1 MYLARWILHLNSLFT
16 FLYRFETKITSL
28 EVTGVSQGKC
38 TPSLLSSRT
47 VYSDESTSLLS
58 IMFETNPLDEK
69 ADQRIRIESQPLEIV
84 YDAVSKY
91 LNQL

>member
-1 MYLARWILHLNSLFT
+1 MYLARWILHLNSLLIF
-16 FLYRFETKITSL
+16 FYRFETKITSL
-28 EVTGVSQGKC
+28 EVTGVSQEKC
-38 TPSLLSSRT
+38 TPRLLSSRT
-47 VYSDESTSLLS
+47 VYSDDSTSLLS

-91 LNQL
+91 LNKL